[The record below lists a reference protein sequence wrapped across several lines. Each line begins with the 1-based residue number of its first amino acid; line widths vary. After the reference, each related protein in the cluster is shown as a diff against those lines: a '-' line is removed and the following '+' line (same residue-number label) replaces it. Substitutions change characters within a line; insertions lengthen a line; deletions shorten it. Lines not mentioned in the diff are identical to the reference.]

1 MTMGF
6 FDKIFKTEKNQT
18 LNNRFEI
25 LNQEKT
31 VSDLIDESKKTFVLI
46 FKHSPRCGI
55 SSMVLNQFKNQIP
68 SDTKAKFYLLN
79 VIQNRDFSSQLAK
92 DLNVVHES
100 PQLIVLKD
108 AQVINESS
116 HSAINRLNFGDFEL

>member
-1 MTMGF
+1 MGF
-6 FDKIFKTEKNQT
+6 FEKIFNTENNQT
-18 LNNRFEI
+18 LDNRFEI

-31 VSDLIDESKKTFVLI
+31 VSDLLDESNKTFVFI

-55 SSMVLNQFKNQIP
+55 SSMVLNQFTNQIP

-79 VIQNRDFSSQLAK
+79 VIQNRALSSQLAK
-92 DLNVVHES
+92 DLNVTHES
-100 PQLIVLKD
+100 PQLIVLKG

-116 HSAINRLNFGDFEL
+116 HSAINRLNFDEFET